1 MLSERD
7 IFVAPASGR
16 GVRDAVKG
24 FVVRALHQVCALAP
38 VDPETLQRVG
48 PPAPAPDDES
58 DGLEI
63 RPSTIP
69 HAGQGL
75 FALRS
80 FSSGETLCEYTGD
93 VMTFWQHQRT
103 RDWTYV
109 VATGKNRF
117 VNGERYPFAKARYIN
132 HHFDPEKIN
141 AVFFDA
147 ADGRILVNAIRPI
160 RAGEEIYADYGARYW
175 NRVRWNALVAGSPPG
190 RPHDRVAHPQGA
202 RLGRPRVSIGVPV
215 YNGEPFIGEAL
226 EAIAAQTFGNYEVI
240 ISDNA
245 STDDTERICREYA
258 ARDPRVRYVRNERN
272 IGLARN
278 FQQLVRLASGEY
290 FKLANADDVPA
301 PRLVD
306 ECVAVLDAHPEVVL
320 CYGKTILIDHQGRH
334 LRPHVDGLHLREP
347 SARAR
352 FREAVERTGLVNLL
366 QGVIRTAALR
376 RTAMLGTFTASDMVL
391 VAELSLHGQF
401 HELPEVLFYRRL
413 HAAALSSV
421 TTSEGL
427 QGVWD
432 PLKTKAERLIAWRH
446 YRAYAGA
453 IARAPIRVTDKLAL
467 FRWLAREAITGR
479 RQLLLELLDAAGV
492 GSKTRS

>member
-1 MLSERD
+1 MLSEKQMHRE
-7 IFVAPASGR
+7 PS
-16 GVRDAVKG
+16 
-24 FVVRALHQVCALAP
+24 L
-38 VDPETLQRVG
+38 G
-48 PPAPAPDDES
+48 PP
-58 DGLEI
+58 
-63 RPSTIP
+63 
-69 HAGQGL
+69 
-75 FALRS
+75 
-80 FSSGETLCEYTGD
+80 
-93 VMTFWQHQRT
+93 
-103 RDWTYV
+103 
-109 VATGKNRF
+109 
-117 VNGERYPFAKARYIN
+117 
-132 HHFDPEKIN
+132 
-141 AVFFDA
+141 
-147 ADGRILVNAIRPI
+147 
-160 RAGEEIYADYGARYW
+160 
-175 NRVRWNALVAGSPPG
+175 PP
-190 RPHDRVAHPQGA
+190 R
-202 RLGRPRVSIGVPV
+202 RPRVSVGVPV

-226 EAIAAQTFGNYEVI
+226 DAIAAQTFGDYEVI

-245 STDDTERICREYA
+245 STDGTERICREYA
-258 ARDPRVRYVRNERN
+258 TRDPRVRYVRNERN

-334 LRPHVDGLHLREP
+334 LRPHTDGLHLRDP

-352 FREAVERTGLVNLL
+352 FRVAVERTGLVNLL

-421 TTSEGL
+421 TTAEGL

-432 PLKTKAERLIAWRH
+432 PLKATAERLIAWRH

-453 IARAPIRVTDKLAL
+453 IARAPISVTDKLTL
-467 FRWLAREAITGR
+467 FRWLARQGITGR
-479 RQLLLELLDAAGV
+479 RRLLLELLAAAGV
-492 GSKTRS
+492 GSKIRS